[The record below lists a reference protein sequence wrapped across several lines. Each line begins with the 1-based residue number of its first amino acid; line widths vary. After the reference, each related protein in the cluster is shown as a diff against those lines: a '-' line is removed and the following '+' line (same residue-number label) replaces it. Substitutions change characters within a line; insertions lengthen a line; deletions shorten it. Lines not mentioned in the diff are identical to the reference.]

1 MVKGTKHTEESK
13 HKMSEKMKGRT
24 LSEESRKKIGEGVA
38 RWYAENANSDT
49 ELNRRAKLS
58 AIGKRRMEVWKQYLE
73 KENNL

>member
-38 RWYAENANSDT
+38 KWYAENANSVT

-58 AIGKRRMEVWKQYLE
+58 AIGKERMRVWKQYLE
-73 KENNL
+73 NENSL